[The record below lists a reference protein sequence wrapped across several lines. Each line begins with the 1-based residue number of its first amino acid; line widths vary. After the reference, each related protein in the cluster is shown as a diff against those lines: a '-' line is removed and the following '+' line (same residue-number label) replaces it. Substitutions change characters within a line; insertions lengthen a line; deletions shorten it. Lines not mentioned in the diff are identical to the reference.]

1 MVLKPRYLNLSLA
14 ARDGMFSS
22 LRFLTR
28 LWGAH
33 AFLLG
38 CCGVP
43 GAELKPMGCSL
54 QPAPTARHGQA
65 TDMVDINM
73 TMELFSLGQEKQ
85 ISASRANPRGCVCLA
100 FPALVID
107 KQPVPQP
114 NC

>member
-1 MVLKPRYLNLSLA
+1 MVLEPGYLNFSLA
-14 ARDGMFSS
+14 ARDGVLSS
-22 LRFLTR
+22 LRCLTW

-43 GAELKPMGCSL
+43 GAEVKPMGCSL

-85 ISASRANPRGCVCLA
+85 IVPQGQVPHDMCAWRPVTL
-100 FPALVID
+100 PALGTR
-107 KQPVPQP
+107 
-114 NC
+114 